1 MAHSNLTI
9 TAFVKLGNFLRTFC
23 ELIDKNTIS
32 DHLNDKWVS
41 SFKSEIERAHHYN
54 GWFTEENC
62 THAFKEWGKVLSKE
76 NIEAWLSNYDLST
89 NNEKVVALILA
100 GNIPL
105 VGFHDL
111 LCVLITGN
119 KALVKLSSNDQ
130 KLIPLLIDFLI
141 DIEPSLKDKVI
152 FTKEKLDHYDAVIA
166 TGSNNTARYFEYYFG
181 KKPNII
187 RKNRNSVAVLS
198 GKESQ
203 EELTALGEDIFRYFG
218 LGCRSVSKIYLPKEY
233 NIDTFFK
240 AMFPYNS
247 IINHHKYANN
257 YDYNKAVYLMS
268 EFKILDNGFLI
279 LKEEESFGSP
289 IASLFYE
296 YYEDDSTLKEKLK
309 DNKEN
314 LQCIVSSGFVED
326 EISFGNTQKP
336 MLNDYADGID
346 TIAFLLNTSKN

>member
-1 MAHSNLTI
+1 
-9 TAFVKLGNFLRTFC
+9 
-23 ELIDKNTIS
+23 
-32 DHLNDKWVS
+32 
-41 SFKSEIERAHHYN
+41 
-54 GWFTEENC
+54 
-62 THAFKEWGKVLSKE
+62 
-76 NIEAWLSNYDLST
+76 
-89 NNEKVVALILA
+89 
-100 GNIPL
+100 
-105 VGFHDL
+105 
-111 LCVLITGN
+111 
-119 KALVKLSSNDQ
+119 
-130 KLIPLLIDFLI
+130 
-141 DIEPSLKDKVI
+141 
-152 FTKEKLDHYDAVIA
+152 
-166 TGSNNTARYFEYYFG
+166 RYFEYYFG

-268 EFKILDNGFLI
+268 EFKLLDNGFLI

-296 YYEDDSTLKEKLK
+296 YYEDVSTLKEKLK